1 ERERQR
7 GCTLQPPPPSFHAQT
22 RVSPRRETPTAP
34 PPMAPSP
41 DFFSSS
47 NLLCTEDASAV
58 ASGGEDRDHA
68 VAASEWAP
76 ACPATASALVDGRGL
91 ASLLAAETDHMPRPD
106 YLPRFLS
113 RTLDA
118 TARHDAVKWI
128 LKVNELYRFR
138 ALTAYLSVNY
148 LDRFL
153 SSHSLPGLENGGS
166 GGGWPMQ
173 LLSVACVSVAA
184 KMEETHVPSLL
195 DLQILDQRYVFD
207 PHTVGRMELLLMTA
221 LGWRM
226 RAITPFDFLPHLVP
240 SCPSALL
247 SRAADLI
254 LSSLRVVDFLG
265 YRPSAIAA
273 AAALC
278 AADEVADP
286 SAGGSA
292 DVLRCSDEWVNKQ
305 VVSRCRQLMED
316 YLIDTCPSAPRS
328 RAKTPYASREPQEP
342 PPPPPRSPVAVLDAA
357 ACGSCD
363 SAAQLPS
370 AAEAATF
377 DAHSL
382 PVRPE
387 APPKRRRLGENRCT
401 DTTCGCSQRKSI

>member
-1 ERERQR
+1 
-7 GCTLQPPPPSFHAQT
+7 
-22 RVSPRRETPTAP
+22 
-34 PPMAPSP
+34 MAPSP

-47 NLLCTEDASAV
+47 NLLCTEDASDV
-58 ASGGEDRDHA
+58 ASGDEGRGHA

-76 ACPATASALVDGRGL
+76 ACPGTASALVDGRGL

-106 YLPRFLS
+106 YLS

-128 LKVNELYRFR
+128 LKARTSLFLLVNELYRFR
-138 ALTAYLSVNY
+138 PLTAYLSVNY

-278 AADEVADP
+278 TADEVADP

-292 DVLRCSDEWVNKQ
+292 DVLRCSDEWVNKE
-305 VVSRCRQLMED
+305 VVSGCRQLMED
-316 YLIDTCPSAPRS
+316 YLIDTCPSTPRS
-328 RAKTPYASREPQEP
+328 RPRTPYASRDPQE
-342 PPPPPRSPVAVLDAA
+342 PPPPPRSPVAVLTSPPAA
-357 ACGSCD
+357 VVTRLPRGRPPPPSTPTAFRSGLRR
-363 SAAQLPS
+363 LPS
-370 AAEAATF
+370 AAGSWRAAVQT
-377 DAHSL
+377 L
-382 PVRPE
+382 R
-387 APPKRRRLGENRCT
+387 APAPKGRVFNYC
-401 DTTCGCSQRKSI
+401 

>member
-1 ERERQR
+1 
-7 GCTLQPPPPSFHAQT
+7 
-22 RVSPRRETPTAP
+22 
-34 PPMAPSP
+34 MAPSP

-47 NLLCTEDASAV
+47 NLLCTEDASDV
-58 ASGGEDRDHA
+58 ASGDEGRDHA

-76 ACPATASALVDGRGL
+76 ACPGTASALVDDRGL

-106 YLPRFLS
+106 YLSRFLS

-138 ALTAYLSVNY
+138 PLTAYLSVNY

-195 DLQILDQRYVFD
+195 DLQFLDQRYVFD

-278 AADEVADP
+278 TADEVADP

-292 DVLRCSDEWVNKQ
+292 DVLRCSDEWVNKE
-305 VVSRCRQLMED
+305 VVSDCRQLMED

-328 RAKTPYASREPQEP
+328 RPRTPYASRDPQE
-342 PPPPPRSPVAVLDAA
+342 PPPRSPVAVLDVA

-363 SAAQLPS
+363 SAAQGPS
-370 AAEAATF
+370 AATF
-377 DAHSL
+377 DAHGI

-387 APPKRRRLGENRCT
+387 APPKRRRLLESRCT
-401 DTTCGCSQRKSI
+401 DTTCAGSQRKGI

>member
-1 ERERQR
+1 MPRPAFPHAGKRSLHPRPWPPPRTSSPPPTFSAPRTPATWPQATR
-7 GCTLQPPPPSFHAQT
+7 AATTPSLPASGPRPAPGPPPPSSMTVALHPY
-22 RVSPRRETPTAP
+22 SPRRRTTCPAPTTSPASSPAPSTP
-34 PPMAPSP
+34 PPATTPS
-41 DFFSSS
+41 
-47 NLLCTEDASAV
+47 N
-58 ASGGEDRDHA
+58 G
-68 VAASEWAP
+68 
-76 ACPATASALVDGRGL
+76 
-91 ASLLAAETDHMPRPD
+91 SLKH
-106 YLPRFLS
+106 
-113 RTLDA
+113 
-118 TARHDAVKWI
+118 
-128 LKVNELYRFR
+128 VNELYRFR
-138 ALTAYLSVNY
+138 PLTAYLSVNY

-195 DLQILDQRYVFD
+195 DLQFLDQRYVFD

-278 AADEVADP
+278 TADEVADP

-292 DVLRCSDEWVNKQ
+292 DVLRCSDEWVNK
-305 VVSRCRQLMED
+305 VIPFSFLSLDC
-316 YLIDTCPSAPRS
+316 LITV
-328 RAKTPYASREPQEP
+328 TP
-342 PPPPPRSPVAVLDAA
+342 
-357 ACGSCD
+357 C
-363 SAAQLPS
+363 
-370 AAEAATF
+370 
-377 DAHSL
+377 
-382 PVRPE
+382 
-387 APPKRRRLGENRCT
+387 
-401 DTTCGCSQRKSI
+401 